1 MMRGMS
7 AGAAQP
13 PPLPGGSVSPSS
25 GPAGGAGAGATAV
38 SQMPDLLT
46 VPQVAQ
52 MLGVTEADVT
62 ASVEGGELKARKIG
76 TQYRITRAALDAF
89 LAG

>member
-1 MMRGMS
+1 VP
-7 AGAAQP
+7 QI
-13 PPLPGGSVSPSS
+13 
-25 GPAGGAGAGATAV
+25 
-38 SQMPDLLT
+38 PDLLT

-62 ASVEGGELKARKIG
+62 AAIEANELKSRKIG
-76 TQYRITRAALDAF
+76 TQHRITRAALDAF

>member
-1 MMRGMS
+1 M
-7 AGAAQP
+7 
-13 PPLPGGSVSPSS
+13 
-25 GPAGGAGAGATAV
+25 
-38 SQMPDLLT
+38 T

-62 ASVEGGELKARKIG
+62 ASIEGNELKARKIG